1 MSIKGVPSI
10 ASIPLTINIFSFL
23 SINLTIEIPIGF
35 GLCGDLV
42 VNKPCGLVSQGVLTR
57 SE

>member
-10 ASIPLTINIFSFL
+10 ASMPLVLNIFPLL
-23 SINLTIEIPIGF
+23 SITLTIEIPIGF
-35 GLCGDLV
+35 GLCGDRV
-42 VNKPCGLVSQGVLTR
+42 VNKPCGSVSQGVLTR